1 MEIIEAKN
9 TEYIVITPL
18 NIPVISNI
26 VGNASGGI
34 LYPNGGLNGNTV
46 AFIIV
51 IITILNIVDVT
62 TAMIIVF
69 ILFIL
74 LLFIFFTIN
83 IPNITLNIAIKLY
96 AGPVGSPVEKTCTS
110 INVKAATLKLVLN
123 LKQIK
128 AIYIGISHISNFK

>member
-9 TEYIVITPL
+9 TEYIVTTPL

-69 ILFIL
+69 ILSFHVSL
-74 LLFIFFTIN
+74 MF
-83 IPNITLNIAIKLY
+83 Y
-96 AGPVGSPVEKTCTS
+96 
-110 INVKAATLKLVLN
+110 
-123 LKQIK
+123 
-128 AIYIGISHISNFK
+128 